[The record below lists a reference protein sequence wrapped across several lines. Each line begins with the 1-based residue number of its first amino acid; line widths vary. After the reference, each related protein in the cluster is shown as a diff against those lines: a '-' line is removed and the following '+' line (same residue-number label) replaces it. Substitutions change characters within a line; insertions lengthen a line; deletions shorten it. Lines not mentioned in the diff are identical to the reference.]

1 VLTKKSKNNPILM
14 ESYNVLLGNVALD
27 KEGSYVVVEN
37 SGISYGPADG
47 ATKLRTLG
55 VTRVNRIY
63 DSGRNRKK
71 AIYDTEKI
79 FRNIG
84 RKIVFLSKE
93 NVYGCMIKTYI
104 FYPVVLAFYEN
115 EEQRLQL
122 SGYTARCLTARLA
135 IHFAMRKFEKASAG
149 FLVRAASE
157 KKEGKTEEKQE
168 KKEKRKKVREEVKAR
183 REQERLEKEAREIN
197 EAAEK

>member
-1 VLTKKSKNNPILM
+1 M
-14 ESYNVLLGNVALD
+14 LLGNVALD
-27 KEGSYVVVEN
+27 KDGSYVVVEGA
-37 SGISYGPADG
+37 GISYGPADG

-55 VTRVNRIY
+55 VTHVNRLY

-71 AIYDTEKI
+71 AVYDTEQV
-79 FRNIG
+79 FRSIG
-84 RKIVFLSKE
+84 RKIVFLSQE
-93 NVYGCMIKTYI
+93 HVYGCMIKTYI

-122 SGYTARCLTARLA
+122 SGFTARCITARLA
-135 IHFAMRKFEKASAG
+135 IHFAMKKFEKASAG

-168 KKEKRKKVREEVKAR
+168 KKEKRKKVRDEMKAR
-183 REQERLEKEAREIN
+183 REKERLEKEAREIN